1 MGEKKRV
8 WEKHFLCALTSSLD
22 ELELELPSWPHLRAT
37 TWAEV
42 SNIRTLLT
50 QENDGWRGEKGE
62 RKVLLI
68 FCSQKKQASLS
79 ICYSLFGFLRITRHC
94 HVTAFFG
101 KKQICSTHSVPVSSC
116 QGKQWAASV
125 CQHVSCPQLGY
136 QDFIKLYVVCCIS
149 SHVLYLCGTKF
160 KQTIMKWNSMCPRLG
175 EIRCLTTKKPG
186 LKAHV
191 WGSLA
196 EAFGHSVSLMPNV
209 MSRSTV
215 FRPMGITW
223 NTCDICHNPT
233 SNTSLRL
240 LPVMISLINLMC
252 RLTLLTEP
260 RVTR

>member
-94 HVTAFFG
+94 HVTAYIG
-101 KKQICSTHSVPVSSC
+101 KNRFARHTLFLSVRAKANS
-116 QGKQWAASV
+116 G
-125 CQHVSCPQLGY
+125 QHQCV
-136 QDFIKLYVVCCIS
+136 
-149 SHVLYLCGTKF
+149 
-160 KQTIMKWNSMCPRLG
+160 NMCPAHNLD
-175 EIRCLTTKKPG
+175 IR
-186 LKAHV
+186 
-191 WGSLA
+191 
-196 EAFGHSVSLMPNV
+196 
-209 MSRSTV
+209 
-215 FRPMGITW
+215 
-223 NTCDICHNPT
+223 
-233 SNTSLRL
+233 
-240 LPVMISLINLMC
+240 ISLSFMWFVAFPHTCYTSVAPNSNKPSWSEIQCVHALVDSGVSPQRSPVWRRTSGG
-252 RLTLLTEP
+252 RLQRPSDTLSL
-260 RVTR
+260 